1 MSSKN
6 RIIKVLKTCINY
18 IGTLLAIAGVVFV
31 SLKLKQYWQADSINH
46 VSIIS
51 WMAIG
56 VLSVCYAGA
65 NIFLVVAW
73 KNILEH
79 YNMRVSSRWAFQ
91 AYGISQLAKYVPG
104 NIFHIAGRQ
113 ALAMAAGLPGKL
125 VLKSNLLELIM
136 ISCGGALMGWIVL
149 SVLFPNLSL
158 IMALTLLFCSYIGVI
173 LIARFYFS
181 LSLSK
186 AIIYQ
191 FLFLL
196 SSAFIFTTILT
207 LLDHERVLDI
217 SVICTTIGVYTIAW
231 LAGLVMPGA
240 PAGIGIREL
249 VVVYFLSE
257 YIPNAELLLAVLL
270 GRIVT
275 VIGDI
280 LFFVSA
286 YLNKSFKLTQEH

>member
-6 RIIKVLKTCINY
+6 SIVKVLKTSINS
-18 IGTLLAIAGVVFV
+18 IGTVLAIAGVIFV

-46 VSIIS
+46 VSVSS
-51 WMAIG
+51 WMVIG
-56 VLSVCYAGA
+56 MLSICYAGA
-65 NIFLVVAW
+65 NIFLVIAW

-79 YNMRVSSRWAFQ
+79 YNLRVASRWAFQ

-113 ALAMAAGLPGKL
+113 AIAMAAGLPGKL

-136 ISCGGALMGWIVL
+136 ISCGGTLIGWIVL
-149 SVLFPNLSL
+149 SLLFPNLSL
-158 IMALTLLFCSYIGVI
+158 IMALTLLVCSYIGII
-173 LIARFYFS
+173 LIARLYFS
-181 LSLSK
+181 LSLSR

-191 FLFLL
+191 LLFLL

-207 LLDHERVLDI
+207 LLVHGRVLDI
-217 SVICTTIGVYTIAW
+217 PVICTTIGVYTIAW

-275 VIGDI
+275 VLGDI
-280 LFFVSA
+280 LFFLAA

>member
-6 RIIKVLKTCINY
+6 SIVKVLKTSINS
-18 IGTLLAIAGVVFV
+18 IGTVLAIAGVIFV

-46 VSIIS
+46 VSVSS
-51 WMAIG
+51 WMVIG
-56 VLSVCYAGA
+56 MLSICYAGA
-65 NIFLVVAW
+65 NIFLVIAW

-79 YNMRVSSRWAFQ
+79 YNLRVASRWAFQ

-113 ALAMAAGLPGKL
+113 AIAMAAGLPGKL

-136 ISCGGALMGWIVL
+136 ISCGGTLIGWIVL
-149 SVLFPNLSL
+149 SLLFPNLSL
-158 IMALTLLFCSYIGVI
+158 IMALTLLVCSYIGAI
-173 LIARFYFS
+173 LIARLYFS

-191 FLFLL
+191 LLFLL

-207 LLDHERVLDI
+207 LLVHGRVLDI
-217 SVICTTIGVYTIAW
+217 PVICTTIGVYTIAW

-280 LFFVSA
+280 LFFLAA

>member
-6 RIIKVLKTCINY
+6 SIVKVLKTSINS
-18 IGTLLAIAGVVFV
+18 IGTVLAIAGVIFV

-46 VSIIS
+46 VSVSS
-51 WMAIG
+51 WMVIG
-56 VLSVCYAGA
+56 MLSICYAGA
-65 NIFLVVAW
+65 NIFLVIAW

-79 YNMRVSSRWAFQ
+79 YNLRVASRWAFQ

-113 ALAMAAGLPGKL
+113 AIAMAAGLPGKL

-136 ISCGGALMGWIVL
+136 ISCGGTLIGWIVL
-149 SVLFPNLSL
+149 SLLFPNLSL
-158 IMALTLLFCSYIGVI
+158 IMALTLLVCSYIGVI
-173 LIARFYFS
+173 LIARLYFS

-191 FLFLL
+191 LLFLL

-207 LLDHERVLDI
+207 LLVHGRVLDI
-217 SVICTTIGVYTIAW
+217 PVICTTIGVYTIAW

-257 YIPNAELLLAVLL
+257 YMPNAELLLAVLL

-280 LFFVSA
+280 LFFLAA

>member
-1 MSSKN
+1 MSSKKC
-6 RIIKVLKTCINY
+6 IVKVSKICINY
-18 IGTLLAIAGVVFV
+18 IGTFLALGGVIFV
-31 SLKLKQYWQADSINH
+31 SLKLKQYWQADSINLI
-46 VSIIS
+46 SITS

-56 VLSVCYAGA
+56 VLSICYAGA
-65 NIFLVVAW
+65 NIFLVAAW
-73 KNILEH
+73 KNILDH
-79 YNMRVSSRWAFQ
+79 YNVRVSSRWAFQ

-113 ALAMAAGLPGKL
+113 AIAMAAGLPGKI

-149 SVLFPNLSL
+149 SLIFPNLSL
-158 IMALTLLFCSYIGVI
+158 SMALSFLVCSYIAVI
-173 LIARFYFS
+173 LFSRCYLS

-186 AIIYQ
+186 TIIYQ

-196 SSAFIFTTILT
+196 SSAFIFATILT
-207 LLDHERVLDI
+207 LLVHGRVLELPM
-217 SVICTTIGVYTIAW
+217 ICITMGVYTIAW

-249 VVVYFLSE
+249 VVVFFLNQ
-257 YIPNAELLLAVLL
+257 YIPNTELILAVLL

-280 LFFVSA
+280 LFFVTA
-286 YLNKSFKLTQEH
+286 YLNKSFKLTQEQ

>member
-6 RIIKVLKTCINY
+6 SIVKVLKTSINS
-18 IGTLLAIAGVVFV
+18 IGTVLAIAGVIFV

-46 VSIIS
+46 VSVSS
-51 WMAIG
+51 WMVIG
-56 VLSVCYAGA
+56 MLSICYAGA
-65 NIFLVVAW
+65 NIFLVIAW

-79 YNMRVSSRWAFQ
+79 YNLRVASRWAFQ

-113 ALAMAAGLPGKL
+113 AIAMAAGLPGKL

-136 ISCGGALMGWIVL
+136 ISCGGTLIGWIVL
-149 SVLFPNLSL
+149 SLLFPNLSL
-158 IMALTLLFCSYIGVI
+158 IMALTLLVCSYIGII
-173 LIARFYFS
+173 LIARLYFS
-181 LSLSK
+181 LSLSR

-191 FLFLL
+191 LLFLL

-207 LLDHERVLDI
+207 LLVHGRVLDI
-217 SVICTTIGVYTIAW
+217 PVICTTIGVYTIAW

-280 LFFVSA
+280 LFFLAA